1 MTPSITPRR
10 LFRHL
15 VIPLLVPGLLLAAA
29 PSMAQISLTEYDKN
43 DLARM
48 VQDWLD
54 APHAD
59 HASLSFTYWNKDG
72 AVPENCA
79 TCHSQPGFLDFLGAD
94 GTAAGVVDH
103 PVAINAPI
111 GCAACHTDTAH
122 ALDSVT
128 FPSGVTVAGLGAD
141 AVCTV
146 CHQGRLSGADVTAA
160 TTGLAEDTPSADLG
174 FLNIHYGIAAAVTG
188 GSDVGGGFH
197 YPGQSYAGR
206 FSHVPGADSCTAC
219 HDPHSTKV
227 ASEGCLSCH
236 RGVTDLRDIRTR
248 HSDFDGDGVISGGIH
263 TEITGLQDQLYAA
276 IRTYAT
282 QTIGT
287 PIAYAPG
294 QFPYFFTDTDADGQI
309 NAAEAVFPNRYQ
321 SWTPRLLKAAYNY
334 QVALKDPGGFVHN
347 PRYLLQLLHD
357 SLADL
362 AQANGSAALPHPR
375 P

>member
-1 MTPSITPRR
+1 MTRR
-10 LFRHL
+10 NTTGHL
-15 VIPLLVPGLLLAAA
+15 LILLLALGLMLA
-29 PSMAQISLTEYDKN
+29 PAPTRAQQGLTQYDK
-43 DLARM
+43 DALARL
-48 VQDWLD
+48 VQEWLD

-59 HASLSFTYWNKDG
+59 HTSLSFTYWNKDG
-72 AVPENCA
+72 AVPETCA
-79 TCHSQPGFLDFLGAD
+79 ACHSQPGFLDYLGAD
-94 GTAAGVVDH
+94 GTQADVVDH
-103 PVAINAPI
+103 PAAINAPI

-128 FPSGVTVAGLGAD
+128 FPSGVTVDGLGAD

-160 TTGLAEDTPSADLG
+160 TTGLDEDTPSTALG

-188 GSDVGGGFH
+188 GGDLGGGYH
-197 YPGQSYAGR
+197 YPGRSYAGR
-206 FSHVPGADSCTAC
+206 FGHVPGADSCTAC

-227 ASEGCLSCH
+227 ETEGCLSCH

-248 HSDFDGDGVISGGIH
+248 HADFDGDGVISGGIH
-263 TEITGLQDQLYAA
+263 TEITGLHSQLYAA
-276 IRTYAT
+276 IQTYAT

-287 PIAYAPG
+287 AIAYAPG
-294 QFPYFFTDTDADGQI
+294 QFPYFFTDTDGDGQI
-309 NAAEAVFPNRYQ
+309 SAAEGIFPNRYQ

-334 QVALKDPGGFVHN
+334 QVAKKDPGGFVHN

-357 SLADL
+357 SLEDL
-362 AQANGSAALPHPR
+362 STANGADPGKRPR